1 MVSTRSLC
9 FPKKT
14 LKEISTRDRKPLLL
28 DKTTAIFIYL
38 DLYLARLITSK
49 QIIQPYVD
57 QFFNSILLNQPG
69 AQVPP
74 PIKYLFDFLDQD
86 AIQSLNNQLHNQHN
100 TTLNNVSF
108 CENIYADPLKF
119 NFSKKILTK
128 LFVSGK
134 LIRSYFDFG
143 LI

>member
-1 MVSTRSLC
+1 M
-9 FPKKT
+9 
-14 LKEISTRDRKPLLL
+14 
-28 DKTTAIFIYL
+28 
-38 DLYLARLITSK
+38 YLARLITSK

-86 AIQSLNNQLHNQHN
+86 AIQSLNNQLHSQHN
-100 TTLNNVSF
+100 NALNNVSLYKKYPRRPSAL
-108 CENIYADPLKF
+108 IYPFL
-119 NFSKKILTK
+119 FSKKILTK

-134 LIRSYFDFG
+134 LTRSYLDFG
-143 LI
+143 LIL

>member
-1 MVSTRSLC
+1 MIVKSLLIGDFQSDFYTFLIRVPHYLC
-9 FPKKT
+9 LF
-14 LKEISTRDRKPLLL
+14 
-28 DKTTAIFIYL
+28 L

-69 AQVPP
+69 AQIPP

-108 CENIYADPLKF
+108 REKNYRWVA
-119 NFSKKILTK
+119 
-128 LFVSGK
+128 
-134 LIRSYFDFG
+134 
-143 LI
+143 

>member
-1 MVSTRSLC
+1 MIENLSC
-9 FPKKT
+9 GF
-14 LKEISTRDRKPLLL
+14 LLG
-28 DKTTAIFIYL
+28 KTTAIFIYL

-69 AQVPP
+69 AQIPP

-100 TTLNNVSF
+100 TTLNNVS
-108 CENIYADPLKF
+108 IRID
-119 NFSKKILTK
+119 
-128 LFVSGK
+128 SGW
-134 LIRSYFDFG
+134 SP
-143 LI
+143 

>member
-1 MVSTRSLC
+1 MIVKSLLIGDFQSDFYTFLIRVPHYLC
-9 FPKKT
+9 LF
-14 LKEISTRDRKPLLL
+14 
-28 DKTTAIFIYL
+28 L

-69 AQVPP
+69 AQIPP

-108 CENIYADPLKF
+108 RRKMPLGGVVAKP
-119 NFSKKILTK
+119 L
-128 LFVSGK
+128 V
-134 LIRSYFDFG
+134 FG
-143 LI
+143 H

>member
-1 MVSTRSLC
+1 MRGEIYHLIKPDDQSHGNGNT
-9 FPKKT
+9 PKNRMSIVEDHKVNSVT
-14 LKEISTRDRKPLLL
+14 NGESF
-28 DKTTAIFIYL
+28 IFIFVYLCLYL

-69 AQVPP
+69 AQIPP

-108 CENIYADPLKF
+108 
-119 NFSKKILTK
+119 
-128 LFVSGK
+128 
-134 LIRSYFDFG
+134 
-143 LI
+143 

>member
-1 MVSTRSLC
+1 MIVKSLLNGDFQSDFYTFLIRVPHYLC
-9 FPKKT
+9 LF
-14 LKEISTRDRKPLLL
+14 
-28 DKTTAIFIYL
+28 L

-69 AQVPP
+69 AQIPP

-100 TTLNNVSF
+100 TTLNNVSSR
-108 CENIYADPLKF
+108 EKTPLGGRVAKP
-119 NFSKKILTK
+119 L
-128 LFVSGK
+128 V
-134 LIRSYFDFG
+134 
-143 LI
+143 